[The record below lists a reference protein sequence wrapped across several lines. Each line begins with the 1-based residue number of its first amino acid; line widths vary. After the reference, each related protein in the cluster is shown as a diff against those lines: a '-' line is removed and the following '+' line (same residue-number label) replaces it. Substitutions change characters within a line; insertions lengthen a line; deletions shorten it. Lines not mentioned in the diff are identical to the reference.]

1 MAKKDRTGLQSK
13 VSHIFAGV
21 PMPKRKPPRS
31 EHPEQKPENQEP
43 EQAAPVEKLPS
54 EKSPAQKP
62 PEKQPVQPE
71 VSAEETSAPESQ
83 VVESP
88 APKAPI
94 RQEPIKETPVEKMIS
109 PQSRIEQVPVGQPP
123 VIEPPTEQSSIS
135 YSQDIEIPEV
145 EEPVEKLKNIAS
157 VKPVKSGIIEQSV
170 VKSSRK
176 IPVISRGKRITSDK
190 SGVSSRR
197 QTTMVI
203 LVIALSV
210 LLFFLLVKPFSQSSR
225 NSTRSSMPNISTL
238 PQPSF
243 GANTESV
250 VIDWSAPSEYPKKTR
265 DPMLPVSEQQLYSEN
280 GTPVI
285 TGISSGEGEKLAIIR
300 GTGKLV
306 KEGDEI
312 FGWKVIK
319 INPNSVVFEKD
330 GKILE
335 LEPQGKK

>member
-1 MAKKDRTGLQSK
+1 MTKKNRTGLQSE

-21 PMPKRKPPRS
+21 PIPKRKPPRS
-31 EHPEQKPENQEP
+31 EHTDKKPESQGPEQT
-43 EQAAPVEKLPS
+43 APAEKLP
-54 EKSPAQKP
+54 
-62 PEKQPVQPE
+62 PEESSVKKTPERQQVQPE
-71 VSAEETSAPESQ
+71 VSAEEMPVTESKAQDSSAQKTPTE
-83 VVESP
+83 
-88 APKAPI
+88 
-94 RQEPIKETPVEKMIS
+94 QERVKETPVEKMIA
-109 PQSRIEQVPVGQPP
+109 PQSQIEQVPVKQPP
-123 VIEPPTEQSSIS
+123 VIEPPVEQPSAPF
-135 YSQDIEIPEV
+135 SQAVEIPEF
-145 EEPVEKLKNIAS
+145 EETIETHPDLSS
-157 VKPVKSGIIEQSV
+157 VKPLKSGIIKQSA
-170 VKSSRK
+170 VKSTRK

-225 NSTRSSMPNISTL
+225 NSARSAPNISTL
-238 PQPSF
+238 TQTSF

-250 VIDWSAPSEYPKKTR
+250 VIDWSTPPEYPKKTR
-265 DPMLPVSEQQLYSEN
+265 DPMLPVSDQQLYSTT
-280 GTPVI
+280 GTPII
-285 TGISSGEGEKLAIIR
+285 TGISSGEGEKLAIIK

-312 FGWKVIK
+312 FGWKVLK

-330 GKILE
+330 GKKLE